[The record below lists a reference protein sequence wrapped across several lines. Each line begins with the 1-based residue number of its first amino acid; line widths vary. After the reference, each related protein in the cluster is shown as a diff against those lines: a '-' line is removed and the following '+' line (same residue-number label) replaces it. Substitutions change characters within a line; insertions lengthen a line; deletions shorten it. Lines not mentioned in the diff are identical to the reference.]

1 MTFDD
6 ANELERLDF
15 TYDDELL
22 NQIRRDLQISSTFDK
37 PKEKFIRH
45 RMVSHLAET
54 PVERQNVLHYSEIT
68 ACKAHALDVVASILD
83 LIPFLDLN
91 DCIFFLPCNQ
101 VSLKGDLTYK
111 ASQTIGHPC

>member
-1 MTFDD
+1 
-6 ANELERLDF
+6 
-15 TYDDELL
+15 
-22 NQIRRDLQISSTFDK
+22 
-37 PKEKFIRH
+37 
-45 RMVSHLAET
+45 MVSHLAET
-54 PVERQNVLHYSEIT
+54 PGERQNVLHYSEIT

-111 ASQTIGHPC
+111 ASQTIGHPCQQMSSEVTFLSECERLVPVYYLMCLDLKIQ